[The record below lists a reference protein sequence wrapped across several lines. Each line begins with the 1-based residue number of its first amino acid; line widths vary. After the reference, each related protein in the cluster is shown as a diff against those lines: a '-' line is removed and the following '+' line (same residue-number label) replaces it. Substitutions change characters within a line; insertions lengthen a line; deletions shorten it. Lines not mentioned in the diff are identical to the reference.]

1 MRRVLTKYFEDA
13 AASVQAAI
21 LFGSHATGR
30 THTQSDVD
38 VAVLLDR
45 RLYPERNDRSGAR
58 VQLTTDL
65 IGQLHQ
71 NEIDVVILN
80 DVPPLFA
87 RHILQTGLHVHV
99 ADALALRAFQRDVL
113 LRAAD
118 VEPFVQRG
126 RRRILEVLQ
135 R

>member
-1 MRRVLTKYFEDA
+1 MTNILTSYFRDA
-13 AASVQAAI
+13 ATGVPAAL

-45 RLYPERNDRSGAR
+45 QLYPEREDRSRAR

-65 IGQLHQ
+65 IGLLHR
-71 NEIDVVILN
+71 NEVDVVVLN
-80 DVPPLFA
+80 DLPPLFA
-87 RHILQTGLHVHV
+87 RHILQTGLDIHLSDVPAWH
-99 ADALALRAFQRDVL
+99 AFRRDVL

-135 R
+135 Q